1 MNENVIIT
9 TDDSDK
15 SERKFCITFTTVQEN
30 VGWLYASSAEEALA
44 KFNAE
49 GQSAFDDWDIEWM
62 DESAVRCDDLTVIDR
77 LNDSI
82 QQQRVD
88 NQYLTRVKEAYDKS

>member
-15 SERKFCITFTTVQEN
+15 SERKFAISFTTVQEN
-30 VGWLYASSAEEALA
+30 VGWLYASSAAEALER
-44 KFNAE
+44 FDAE

-62 DESAVRCDDLTVIDR
+62 DESAVRCDDLTVIRRLKQKVDR
-77 LNDSI
+77 
-82 QQQRVD
+82 
-88 NQYLTRVKEAYDKS
+88 

>member
-9 TDDSDK
+9 TDNSDK
-15 SERKFCITFTTVQEN
+15 SERKFAISFTTVQEN

-77 LNDSI
+77 LKQLDI
-82 QQQRVD
+82 EWMVD
-88 NQYLTRVKEAYDKS
+88 WKDT